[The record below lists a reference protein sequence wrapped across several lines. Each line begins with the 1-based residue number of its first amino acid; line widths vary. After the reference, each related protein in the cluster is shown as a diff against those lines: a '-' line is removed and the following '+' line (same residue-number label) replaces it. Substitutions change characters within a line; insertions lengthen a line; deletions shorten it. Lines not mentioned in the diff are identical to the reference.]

1 MYKTLI
7 KRLIQTRI
15 KFIINFYT
23 PINKYIGGQLFKKI
37 KNKIHVSPAGSPT
50 STLCQLH
57 SNHHT
62 QFISLK
68 TKVSNRHITKA
79 LFVHF
84 IKII

>member
-15 KFIINFYT
+15 KFIIKFYT
-23 PINKYIGGQLFKKI
+23 PTNKYIGGQLLKKI
-37 KNKIHVSPAGSPT
+37 KNEIHVSPAGSPT

-68 TKVSNRHITKA
+68 TKVSNSYVTKA
-79 LFVHF
+79 FFMLF
-84 IKII
+84 IKKV

>member
-15 KFIINFYT
+15 KFILKTYT
-23 PINKYIGGQLFKKI
+23 SIFFLSGDKK
-37 KNKIHVSPAGSPT
+37 KKKKIHVSPAGSPT

-62 QFISLK
+62 
-68 TKVSNRHITKA
+68 
-79 LFVHF
+79 
-84 IKII
+84 